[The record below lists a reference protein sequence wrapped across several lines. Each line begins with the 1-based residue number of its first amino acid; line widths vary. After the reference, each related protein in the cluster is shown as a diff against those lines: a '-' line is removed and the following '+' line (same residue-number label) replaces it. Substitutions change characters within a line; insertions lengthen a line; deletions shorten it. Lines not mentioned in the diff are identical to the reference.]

1 VSDLPGFPI
10 QALPYLFLVG
20 AALTFFGFMESGNA
34 SWRAWAVAVVAFG
47 AAIGMNPMV
56 AFLAIFLI
64 PTALVGVG
72 VLKGEGGHVSF
83 LASAASDL
91 ALAGAL
97 TLNHAATSLW
107 SVPAPGQFGPGAV
120 LGALA
125 AILRLGGIVG
135 DTPRGREAVLS
146 VSWWQGMY
154 LLWLVGPSGGAELAV
169 GAAALWVVGIA
180 LARAGRREGGFA
192 FAGGLAA
199 LLAALGQGAL
209 GLASVGVAGAA
220 FGLGERTVSVWT
232 LGILPLSVAARRADL
247 SEVGLSLVAPLLV
260 LPVAW
265 AAVLHHLPLAGSPG
279 RRGWVPSAFAGIGTL
294 AVLAGRPELLIWGA
308 YGVGVAA
315 LVASTLMIP
324 HYLPPE
330 PEPEGIGPPPKQR
343 LLASGAW
350 ALLALAFA
358 LELRLL
364 LTGLSTGF
372 L

>member
-1 VSDLPGFPI
+1 MSDLPGLPT

-20 AALTFFGFMESGNA
+20 AIITFFGFMEGGRA
-34 SWRAWAVAVVAFG
+34 SWPSWLVAIIGFG
-47 AAIGMNPMV
+47 VAIGLDPMV
-56 AFLAIFLI
+56 AFLGIFLI
-64 PTALVGVG
+64 PTALVGIG
-72 VLKGEGGHVSF
+72 VLRGEGGHISF
-83 LASAASDL
+83 LAFAASDL
-91 ALAGAL
+91 VLAGAL

-107 SVPAPGQFGPGAV
+107 SLPEPGQFGPGA
-120 LGALA
+120 LLAALA
-125 AILRLGGIVG
+125 ATLRLGGIVG
-135 DTPRGREAVLS
+135 DAPRGREAVLT
-146 VSWWQGMY
+146 VGWWQGMF
-154 LLWLVGPSGGAELAV
+154 LIWWVGPSGGAGLAV
-169 GAAALWVVGIA
+169 AAAALWIVGIG

-220 FGLGERTVSVWT
+220 FGLGERIVSVWT

-260 LPVAW
+260 LPIAW

-279 RRGWVPSAFAGIGTL
+279 PRGWVPSAFAGIGTL

-308 YGVGVAA
+308 YGVGMAA
-315 LVASTLMIP
+315 FVASTLTIP

-330 PEPEGIGPPPKQR
+330 AEPQAVESPRRR

-350 ALLALAFA
+350 ALLGLAFA
-358 LELRLL
+358 LEMRLL
-364 LTGLSTGF
+364 LSGLSTGF